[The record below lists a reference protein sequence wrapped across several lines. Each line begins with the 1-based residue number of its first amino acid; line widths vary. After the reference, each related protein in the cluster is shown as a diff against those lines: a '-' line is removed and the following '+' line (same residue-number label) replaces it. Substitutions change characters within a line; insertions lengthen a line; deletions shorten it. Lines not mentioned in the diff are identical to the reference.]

1 MGMQKMKYSEQ
12 HQVNFYEC
20 DENQH
25 LKIPAMIDL
34 MMSVSEHQLDN
45 GAGSTEELNKRGL
58 GWVVTQYHIDIKRW
72 PKPNENITLSTDPV
86 GYNRFLEYRDY
97 SFSDQEGNELITAQ
111 SEWVLF
117 DLAKRKLVSTD
128 KEMMAKIGVPL
139 LKKLPRFPRI
149 RLQEDYPNKRQ
160 YRVRYDDLDT
170 NHHLTNGHYFNWFI
184 DTLDRDFLKNH
195 VVSAIDIKFN
205 LEVRYGQKPFACVK
219 LVETDDEI
227 KSYHTIADED
237 KKDKAV
243 CELTWR
249 KL

>member
-97 SFSDQEGNELITAQ
+97 SFSC
-111 SEWVLF
+111 
-117 DLAKRKLVSTD
+117 
-128 KEMMAKIGVPL
+128 L
-139 LKKLPRFPRI
+139 LYTS
-149 RLQEDYPNKRQ
+149 D
-160 YRVRYDDLDT
+160 
-170 NHHLTNGHYFNWFI
+170 
-184 DTLDRDFLKNH
+184 
-195 VVSAIDIKFN
+195 A
-205 LEVRYGQKPFACVK
+205 
-219 LVETDDEI
+219 
-227 KSYHTIADED
+227 ADE
-237 KKDKAV
+237 
-243 CELTWR
+243 
-249 KL
+249 